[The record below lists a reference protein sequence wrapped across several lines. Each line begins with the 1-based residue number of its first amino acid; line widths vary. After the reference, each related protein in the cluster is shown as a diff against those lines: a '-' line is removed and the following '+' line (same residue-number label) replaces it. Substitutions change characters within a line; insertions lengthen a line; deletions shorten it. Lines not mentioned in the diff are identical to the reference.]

1 MIRSAV
7 FSRCLPASRVL
18 KLSKRSFATPVSS
31 SDEPNFME
39 SVSIYFDKAASISK
53 IDSATLAHM
62 KATDAV
68 LSITFPIQREDG
80 SFEVIEAYRC
90 HDSRHRLPV
99 KGGIRFSTDVDLQ
112 EVKALAALMTYKN
125 AIVDVPYGGGKG
137 GIKIDPRKYTVH
149 ELERI
154 TRRYTMELIQRNF
167 IGPHVDIPAP
177 DVGTSGREM
186 SWICDTYRQIS
197 YTDVNALACVTGKPI
212 SQGGIRGRL
221 EATGYGVFCATQ
233 EFLSY
238 PEVQKLT
245 GLDDSFK
252 DKRII
257 IQGFGNVGY
266 WSAKF
271 FSQAGAKI
279 IGVIE
284 KDVALLNEDGIN
296 VAALEAHKL
305 KTGGFKNFS
314 GAKNIDSNF
323 NQLLEHDCDI
333 LVPAAMEMQITKNN
347 MKQIRAKI
355 IAEAANGPLTPK
367 AHEYLISKNVVIV
380 PDLLCNAGG
389 VTTSYFEVLK
399 NLSHVRMGRLNRRFD
414 QKGKTSMVA
423 LYEQIAG
430 KQLDE
435 QERKALISGADE
447 SQLVYSGIEDTM
459 ITSCEETRQTAAKQ
473 KNIDFRT
480 AAYLNSIDKIATSYL
495 GSGIMFMR

>member
-1 MIRSAV
+1 
-7 FSRCLPASRVL
+7 
-18 KLSKRSFATPVSS
+18 
-31 SDEPNFME
+31 
-39 SVSIYFDKAASISK
+39 
-53 IDSATLAHM
+53 
-62 KATDAV
+62 
-68 LSITFPIQREDG
+68 
-80 SFEVIEAYRC
+80 
-90 HDSRHRLPV
+90 
-99 KGGIRFSTDVDLQ
+99 
-112 EVKALAALMTYKN
+112 
-125 AIVDVPYGGGKG
+125 
-137 GIKIDPRKYTVH
+137 
-149 ELERI
+149 
-154 TRRYTMELIQRNF
+154 MELIQRNF

-323 NQLLEHDCDI
+323 N
-333 LVPAAMEMQITKNN
+333 
-347 MKQIRAKI
+347 
-355 IAEAANGPLTPK
+355 
-367 AHEYLISKNVVIV
+367 
-380 PDLLCNAGG
+380 
-389 VTTSYFEVLK
+389 
-399 NLSHVRMGRLNRRFD
+399 
-414 QKGKTSMVA
+414 
-423 LYEQIAG
+423 
-430 KQLDE
+430 
-435 QERKALISGADE
+435 
-447 SQLVYSGIEDTM
+447 
-459 ITSCEETRQTAAKQ
+459 
-473 KNIDFRT
+473 
-480 AAYLNSIDKIATSYL
+480 
-495 GSGIMFMR
+495 